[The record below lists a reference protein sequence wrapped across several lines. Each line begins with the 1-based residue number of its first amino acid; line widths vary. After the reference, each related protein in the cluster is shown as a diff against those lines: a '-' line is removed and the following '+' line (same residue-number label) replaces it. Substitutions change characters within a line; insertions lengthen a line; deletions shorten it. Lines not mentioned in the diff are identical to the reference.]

1 MQEAYLDNS
10 ATTRPYP
17 EVVQAVLAAMED
29 NYGNPSSLHRK
40 GVEAGRAVARAREAV
55 AVSLGVEASS
65 IIFTGAGSE
74 AINLAI
80 KGLQPGRKGRHIIT
94 TAVEHPAVLNTCEQ
108 LKEQG
113 LEISVLP
120 VDTIGLV
127 DTKALLQAVREDTFL
142 VSVMYVNNEVG
153 AVQPLA
159 EISAVIKKLRGVGR
173 KLFWHVDAVQAYGKL
188 PLRPLELGIDLLSV
202 SAHKVHG
209 PKGVGALYAAPG
221 TPLKPLVS
229 GGGQEWGLRSG
240 TENVPGIA
248 GFGVAA
254 GIIARETREA
264 AAKLFALKKRLVDGV
279 LAAVPGAVLNGPAC
293 REDEPGCAP
302 HIANISFPG
311 LRGEVLLHSL
321 EGQGVYVSTGSACS
335 SRKKPGSYVL
345 RAMGLDEKLVEG
357 AVRFSLSAL
366 NTAEEID
373 YAVQAT
379 AKVVKE
385 LRELYGE

>member
-17 EVVQAVLAAMED
+17 EVVKAVLAAMED

-55 AVSLGVEASS
+55 AASLGVEASN

-80 KGLQPGRKGRHIIT
+80 KGLQPGRKGKHVIT
-94 TAVEHPAVLNTCEQ
+94 TAVEHPAVLNACEQ

-113 LEISVLP
+113 IEVSVLP
-120 VDTIGLV
+120 VNAIGRV
-127 DTKALLQAVREDTFL
+127 EPKALLEALREDTYL
-142 VSVMYVNNEVG
+142 VSIMHVNNEVG

-159 EISAVIKKLRGVGR
+159 EIGTIIKECRGAGR
-173 KLFWHVDAVQAYGKL
+173 KLYWHVDAVQAYGKL
-188 PLRPLELGIDLLSV
+188 PLRPWELGIDLLSV

-221 TPLKPLVS
+221 TPLKPLVA

-248 GFGVAA
+248 GFGAAA
-254 GIIARETREA
+254 GVIAQGVREA
-264 AAKLFALKKRLVDGV
+264 ASQLFRLKRQLVEGI
-279 LAAVPGAVLNGPAC
+279 LAGVPGAVLNGPPC
-293 REDEPGCAP
+293 KEDEPGCAP

-321 EGQGVYVSTGSACS
+321 EGQGVYVSTGSACA
-335 SRKKPGSYVL
+335 SRKKPGSHVL
-345 RAMGLDEKLVEG
+345 RAMGLRDELVEG
-357 AVRFSLSAL
+357 AVRFSLSTL
-366 NTAEEID
+366 NTAEEIV
-373 YAVQAT
+373 YAVEVT
-379 AKVVKE
+379 AAVVKE
-385 LRELYGE
+385 LRELYG

>member
-1 MQEAYLDNS
+1 MREVYLDNS

-17 EVVQAVLAAMED
+17 EVVKAVLAAMED
-29 NYGNPSSLHRK
+29 YYGNPSSLHRK

-55 AVSLGVEASS
+55 ADSLGVEASN

-74 AINLAI
+74 AINLAV
-80 KGLQPGRKGRHIIT
+80 KGLQPGRKGKHVIT
-94 TAVEHPAVLNTCEQ
+94 TAVEHPAVLNACGQ
-108 LKEQG
+108 LRERG
-113 LEISVLP
+113 MEITVLP
-120 VDTIGLV
+120 VNNVGMV
-127 DTKALLQAVREDTFL
+127 DPEDLTRALREDTYL
-142 VSVMYVNNEVG
+142 VSIMHVNNEVG

-159 EISAVIKKLRGVGR
+159 DISAVIKEFRGAGR

-188 PLRPLELGIDLLSV
+188 PLRPPELGIDLLSV

-221 TPLKPLVS
+221 TPLKPLVA

-254 GIIARETREA
+254 GIIAREARETA
-264 AAKLFALKKRLVDGV
+264 PKLFNLKKKLVDGI

-302 HIANISFPG
+302 QIANISFPG
-311 LRGEVLLHSL
+311 LRGEVLLHAL
-321 EGQGVYVSTGSACS
+321 EGRGVYVSTGSACS
-335 SRKKPGSYVL
+335 SRKKPGSHVL
-345 RAMGLDEKLVEG
+345 RAMGLAEQLVEG
-357 AVRFSLSAL
+357 AVRFSISTL
-366 NTAEEID
+366 NTAAEID
-373 YAVQAT
+373 YAVEVT
-379 AKVVKE
+379 AGVVHE
-385 LRELYGE
+385 LRELYG

>member
-1 MQEAYLDNS
+1 MLREVYLDNS

-17 EVVQAVLAAMED
+17 EVARAVLEAMED
-29 NYGNPSSLHRK
+29 NYGNPSSPHRK
-40 GVEAGRAVARAREAV
+40 GVEAGRLVARARESV
-55 AVSLGVEASS
+55 AASLGVAPAN

-80 KGLQPGRKGRHIIT
+80 KGLSPGRTGKHVIT
-94 TAVEHPAVLNTCEQ
+94 TAVEHPAVLNACEQ

-113 LEISVLP
+113 LEVTVLP
-120 VDTIGLV
+120 VDANGMVEVKDLIGALRADTYLV
-127 DTKALLQAVREDTFL
+127 AI
-142 VSVMYVNNEVG
+142 MHVNNEVG

-159 EISAVIKKLRGVGR
+159 EISAVLKEFRQGGR

-188 PLRPLELGIDLLSV
+188 PLRPRDLGIDLLSV

-221 TPLKPLVS
+221 TPLKPLVA

-248 GFGVAA
+248 GFGAAA
-254 GIIARETREA
+254 GVIAQDTGKTASR
-264 AAKLFALKKRLVDGV
+264 LFNLKKRLVDGL
-279 LAAVPGAVLNGPAC
+279 LASVPGAVLNGPAC

-311 LRGEVLLHSL
+311 LAGEVLLHSL
-321 EGQGVYVSTGSACS
+321 EEQGVYVSTGSACA
-335 SRKKPGSYVL
+335 SRKKPGSHVL
-345 RAMGLDEKLVEG
+345 RAMGLDEKLVQG
-357 AVRFSLSAL
+357 AVRFSLATL
-366 NTAEEID
+366 NTAEEVD
-373 YAVQAT
+373 YAVRVT
-379 AKVVKE
+379 ARVVKQ
-385 LRELYGE
+385 LRELYG